1 MSLTPILPF
10 LHVQVPLVVGLNA
23 EGAQI
28 QALCLSPVNTLQFR
42 VLEHRTMTDLNAFQ
56 ESWIRAVDAHACR
69 HDHVAVAVPRYYRDP
84 HGVRQWL
91 YETGVQM
98 EEYPVLLTDDWL
110 RAEAA
115 TWGLPEA
122 LAPALCLAQTAVY
135 RRFGSQISCH
145 LWLEMLRLQDG
156 LRSTRR
162 RLRRLMVAQLDSAPP
177 PEYPLE
183 VPF

>member
-10 LHVQVPLVVGLNA
+10 SQAPLVVGLDA

-28 QALCLSPVNTLQFR
+28 QVLCVNPVSTLQLQ
-42 VLEHRTMTDLNAFQ
+42 VLEHRTMTDLKAFQ
-56 ESWIRAVDAHACR
+56 EFWNKTVAAYAGR

-84 HGVRQWL
+84 HGVLEWL
-91 YETGVQM
+91 YELGVEM
-98 EEYPVLLTDDWL
+98 EEYPVLLVDDWL

-115 TWGLPEA
+115 AWGLPDA

-135 RRFGSQISCH
+135 RRFGSQIACH
-145 LWLEMLRLQDG
+145 LWLEMLRLQES

-162 RLRRLMVAQLDSAPP
+162 RLRRLMVAQLDSTPP

-183 VPF
+183 APC